1 MQSYILKPQ
10 WNDIINQFKM
20 KFGVFRNLWKLN
32 NRVLNNQW
40 VREKKLQEKLENI

>member
-10 WNDIINQFKM
+10 WGDIINQFKM
-20 KFGVFRNLWKLN
+20 EFGVLRNLQKLN